1 MKKIFTLIVMLAA
14 TLGMQAQDTWAIV
27 GQTALVGSNWDPAD
41 ATNVMM
47 SSNPQTYTLV
57 KEGVM
62 LKAKDYEYK
71 AAKNGGWDDAYPA
84 EGNQTVT
91 ITEDGEYK
99 LEFVLTLDPSNWP
112 ASLTCTPTKTGEYVA
127 PVGETSWT
135 VAGVPELCTS
145 SWDPADTGNDMVTT
159 DQKTYTWSRTDL
171 PLEKNTPYGFKVCAN
186 HSWDEAYGGAAGGQA
201 SDNYEIKVDKNG
213 EYDVTI
219 TFDSEAT
226 TINVQVTYKRDHEFG
241 EKTWT
246 VAGANT
252 DIFGTA
258 WDPTNTANDMTKVA
272 EGEYNLVKTNIA
284 LLGLTEYEY
293 KVCANHA
300 WTEAYGNET
309 GGNQKF
315 TVDEDGNYDITFVFM
330 TETKTVDASAEISSG
345 IEAVKVLIQ
354 KSAPIYNL
362 QGQRISGNYRGIAIQ
377 NGKKVVVK

>member
-1 MKKIFTLIVMLAA
+1 MLAA

-41 ATNVMM
+41 ATNVMTY
-47 SSNPQTYTLV
+47 SEPTYTLV

-71 AAKNGGWDDAYPA
+71 AAKNGAWDGAYPA

-99 LEFVLTLDPSNWP
+99 LEFVLTVDPSIGEP
-112 ASLTCTPTKTGEYVA
+112 VELTCTPTKTGEYVA
-127 PVGETSWT
+127 PVGDTSWT

-186 HSWDEAYGGAAGGQA
+186 HTWDEAYGKDGG
-201 SDNYEIKVDKNG
+201 NYLIVVDKNG

-219 TFDSEAT
+219 TFDSETT
-226 TINVQVTYKRDHEFG
+226 TIGVQTTFKRGHEFG

-246 VAGANT
+246 VAGGNT

-258 WDPTNTANDMTKVA
+258 WDPANTANDMTKVA

-300 WTEAYGNET
+300 WTESYGNES

-377 NGKKVVVK
+377 NGKKMVVK